1 MTQQLAAAAPVESPP
16 PRAASRLATAALPRY
31 VVKRLGQ
38 SVLTV
43 FLTLTTVFVLIR
55 LAPGDPAYAMAG
67 PLATSEDLA
76 RIRANMG
83 LDQSV
88 IVQYLRYLQGVL
100 RLDLGTSYS
109 FQAPALDV
117 VMGRLPYTITL
128 SIAAILLTTVVAV
141 PLGVWMARNA
151 ETRRELAA
159 NAVTIAG
166 QSMPDFWTGLM
177 LITVFAVL
185 IPIFPTAGFTTW
197 SSLVL
202 PTVTIAI
209 LQIALISRLV
219 RREMSGAFTSPYITV
234 ARSRG
239 VSERQLI
246 WRYALRNSAIPVF
259 TALGTRFAL
268 MLNGVVL
275 VEVVFAWPGVGSL
288 VVRALDTR
296 DYPLIQATVLVTA
309 VLAILVQLLVDLCYP
324 LLDPRV
330 RLGKGTAK

>member
-1 MTQQLAAAAPVESPP
+1 MTQQLADTVAPAQSTSA
-16 PRAASRLATAALPRY
+16 AASRPSNALLKY

-38 SVLTV
+38 SALTV

-76 RIRANMG
+76 RIRSDMG

-100 RLDLGTSYS
+100 HLDLGTSYS
-109 FQAPALDV
+109 FQAPAFDV
-117 VMGRLPYTITL
+117 VLDRLPYTLTL
-128 SIAAILLTTVVAV
+128 SIAAILLTTLVSV
-141 PLGVWMARNA
+141 PLGVWMARHA

-177 LITVFAVL
+177 LITLFAVL
-185 IPIFPTAGFTTW
+185 IPIFPTAGFATW

-219 RREMSGAFTSPYITV
+219 RREMSGAFTSPYVTV

-239 VSERQLI
+239 VSERELI